1 MIESFNLWLSQPT
14 TNKDVLM
21 IIFYSV
27 GIRGFYAITDTL
39 INLVAEYIIHKDK
52 K

>member
-14 TNKDVLM
+14 TNKDILIVM
-21 IIFYSV
+21 FYSV
-27 GIRGFYAITDTL
+27 GIWGFYTITDTL